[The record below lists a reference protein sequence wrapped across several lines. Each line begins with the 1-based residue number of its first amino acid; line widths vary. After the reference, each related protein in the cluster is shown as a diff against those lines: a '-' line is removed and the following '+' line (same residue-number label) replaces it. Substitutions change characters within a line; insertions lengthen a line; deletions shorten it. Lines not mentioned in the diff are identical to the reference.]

1 MPARKNHAPN
11 SNTPLFIVNSSAKID
26 PASRK
31 QIRSHVMRGKNR
43 KRASQ
48 KDKPLIRSWI
58 NDCQVADYS
67 PNSIS
72 IPPRVGNDLSH
83 IAFITPLAPYMQE
96 LMFQFFTIIKQSAYP
111 VETCVQPDSRQ
122 WVEYLTYDQA
132 YLHSALFSTNAFFD
146 WRRSA
151 KFGSVTLQH
160 LTTCISRLR
169 QNLLDAC
176 LATSDST
183 ITTVNTL
190 AMMADLYG
198 DYDNARKHLQGLS
211 KIVEVRGG
219 IKALQYN
226 PQLQSKILRADL
238 GLALSTGV
246 KPLFFSDGFSW
257 EPYLSSQPQSTSSK
271 PTGAP
276 TWDMSF
282 VTDPRLLN
290 VYLDLREFSRAANLA
305 KQIGSKIGAAEYLET
320 LISVQYRLLALRHE
334 DGLSMTAEERL
345 LSVGMLAFTTT
356 TFLHVKGLPFKFPHL
371 QEQARECLQN
381 LDTKKQSGNLRL
393 WFLFVAYISAL
404 GSHGTAEDGR
414 LLIEK
419 GREIVEV
426 MKGEKSELGW
436 TDVRDILMEV
446 MWIDWVHSEDG
457 KEFLDKVSNCEKGLK
472 GCVRL

>member
-1 MPARKNHAPN
+1 MPPRKNHSPN
-11 SNTPLFIVNSSAKID
+11 SETPLFIINTSAKID

-43 KRASQ
+43 KRASPR
-48 KDKPLIRSWI
+48 DKSLIRSWI
-58 NDCQVADYS
+58 NDRQVADYS
-67 PNSIS
+67 PLSTS

-83 IAFITPLAPYMQE
+83 IAFITPLEPYMQE
-96 LMFQFFTIIKQSAYP
+96 LMFQFFTVVKQSAYP

-151 KFGSVTLQH
+151 KFGDVTLH
-160 LTTCISRLR
+160 HFTTCISRLR

-183 ITTVNTL
+183 MTTVNTL
-190 AMMADLYG
+190 AMMADLFG
-198 DYDNARKHLQGLS
+198 DYDNARKHLQGLF
-211 KIVEVRGG
+211 KMVEVRGG
-219 IKALQYN
+219 IRALQYN

-246 KPLFFSDGFSW
+246 KPLFFSEGFSW
-257 EPYLSSQPQSTSSK
+257 EPYLSSQRQTTSSK
-271 PTGAP
+271 PSGIPA
-276 TWDMSF
+276 WDTSF

-290 VYLDLREFSRAANLA
+290 VYLDLREFSRSANLA

-334 DGLSMTAEERL
+334 EDRSVTAEERL
-345 LSVGMLAFTTT
+345 LGVGMLAFTTT
-356 TFLHVKGLPFKFPHL
+356 TFLHVKGFPFKFPHL
-371 QEQARECLQN
+371 QGEVRECLRD
-381 LDTKKQSGNLRL
+381 LETKEQSDMLGL

-404 GSHGTAEDGR
+404 GSHGTGDDER
-414 LLIEK
+414 LLFEK

-426 MKGEKSELGW
+426 MNGDKSTLGW
-436 TDVRDILMEV
+436 NEVRDMLMEV

-457 KEFLDKVSNCEKGLK
+457 REFLDKITAARNH
-472 GCVRL
+472 